1 MVFTIINSTY
11 NHCCSVAK
19 LCPTICDPTDYS
31 MSGFPVLHC
40 LLELAQTHGYPVGDA
55 IQPSYPLLS
64 PFSCLQSFTASGSFS
79 NESAPHNRWPKY
91 WSFSFSV
98 SPSNEY
104 SGLISFRIDWF
115 DCLSVQ
121 STLKSLLQHH
131 SLKALILRCSAF
143 FMVHSHIHT
152 RLLEKP

>member
-98 SPSNEY
+98 SSSNEY
-104 SGLISFRIDWF
+104 SGLVSFKMDWF
-115 DCLSVQ
+115 ESKGLSRVFSNTTVREHQ
-121 STLKSLLQHH
+121 FFGAQPSLW
-131 SLKALILRCSAF
+131 SN
-143 FMVHSHIHT
+143 VHIHT
-152 RLLEKP
+152 